1 MYLEEMGL
9 GEDESELDGSKA
21 SQRNAIA
28 ATAAMD
34 RSGLMLQ
41 KWAMTV
47 RICVFKRFLM
57 RFFYFVLVC

>member
-1 MYLEEMGL
+1 MSDQTNTYLEQVGL

-47 RICVFKRFLM
+47 SETS
-57 RFFYFVLVC
+57 